1 MRFSSSKV
9 SGMARK
15 VYCATNIGRSIVTR
29 VVRLQRNGFPENRP
43 IKNGKKY
50 AGCKKICCSLLRFA
64 PLRTRQSYKRGAK
77 HGQAVHK
84 RTGIPVTVCIFAGN
98 SKLSD
103 MEIVTIE
110 KKTFEEMKERF
121 NKFSEHLQ
129 QLCSRYRPPEKMNW
143 LDNADV
149 CEKLNV
155 SKRTLQTYR
164 DSGRLA
170 YSQINHKLY
179 YRLED
184 VEAFLTAMSK
194 ELIEDE

>member
-1 MRFSSSKV
+1 M
-9 SGMARK
+9 
-15 VYCATNIGRSIVTR
+15 
-29 VVRLQRNGFPENRP
+29 
-43 IKNGKKY
+43 
-50 AGCKKICCSLLRFA
+50 
-64 PLRTRQSYKRGAK
+64 
-77 HGQAVHK
+77 
-84 RTGIPVTVCIFAGN
+84 
-98 SKLSD
+98 
-103 MEIVTIE
+103 TIE

-121 NKFSEHLQ
+121 NKFSEHFEL
-129 QLCSRYRPPEKMNW
+129 LCSRYRQPEKMNW

-184 VEAFLTAMSK
+184 VEAFLTEMSK

>member
-1 MRFSSSKV
+1 MDYRRTGQLK
-9 SGMARK
+9 
-15 VYCATNIGRSIVTR
+15 T
-29 VVRLQRNGFPENRP
+29 E
-43 IKNGKKY
+43 
-50 AGCKKICCSLLRFA
+50 KICCPQKICCRLLRFA
-64 PLRTRQSYKRGAK
+64 PHGTRQSYKHEAK

-84 RTGIPVTVCIFAGN
+84 RTDTPATVCIFAGN

-121 NKFSEHLQ
+121 NRFSEHVE

-164 DSGRLA
+164 DGGLLA
-170 YSQINHKLY
+170 YSQINHKIY

-184 VEAFLTAMSK
+184 VEAFITAMSK
-194 ELIEDE
+194 ELIEEE

>member
-1 MRFSSSKV
+1 
-9 SGMARK
+9 
-15 VYCATNIGRSIVTR
+15 
-29 VVRLQRNGFPENRP
+29 
-43 IKNGKKY
+43 
-50 AGCKKICCSLLRFA
+50 
-64 PLRTRQSYKRGAK
+64 
-77 HGQAVHK
+77 
-84 RTGIPVTVCIFAGN
+84 
-98 SKLSD
+98 

-121 NKFSEHLQ
+121 NKFSDHLQ
-129 QLCSRYRPPEKMNW
+129 QLCSRYRPPEKMDW

-164 DSGRLA
+164 DGGLLA
-170 YSQINHKLY
+170 YSQINHKIY

-184 VEAFLTAMSK
+184 VEAFLTTMSK

>member
-1 MRFSSSKV
+1 M
-9 SGMARK
+9 
-15 VYCATNIGRSIVTR
+15 
-29 VVRLQRNGFPENRP
+29 
-43 IKNGKKY
+43 
-50 AGCKKICCSLLRFA
+50 
-64 PLRTRQSYKRGAK
+64 
-77 HGQAVHK
+77 
-84 RTGIPVTVCIFAGN
+84 
-98 SKLSD
+98 
-103 MEIVTIE
+103 TIE

-143 LDNADV
+143 LDNAD
-149 CEKLNV
+149 EKLNV

>member
-1 MRFSSSKV
+1 
-9 SGMARK
+9 
-15 VYCATNIGRSIVTR
+15 
-29 VVRLQRNGFPENRP
+29 
-43 IKNGKKY
+43 
-50 AGCKKICCSLLRFA
+50 
-64 PLRTRQSYKRGAK
+64 
-77 HGQAVHK
+77 
-84 RTGIPVTVCIFAGN
+84 
-98 SKLSD
+98 

-121 NKFSEHLQ
+121 NRFSEHVE

-164 DSGRLA
+164 DGGLLA
-170 YSQINHKLY
+170 YSQINHKIY

-184 VEAFLTAMSK
+184 VEAFITAMSR
-194 ELIEDE
+194 ELITKDMEEVQAYFEALERGMKYVDNVTANFRPAMNGEVYLTGEDVCRILHITTRTLQDYRAQRIIPFIALPGKTLYRQSDLLRMLEENYVQMKRKSKRGKSPT

>member
-1 MRFSSSKV
+1 
-9 SGMARK
+9 
-15 VYCATNIGRSIVTR
+15 
-29 VVRLQRNGFPENRP
+29 
-43 IKNGKKY
+43 
-50 AGCKKICCSLLRFA
+50 
-64 PLRTRQSYKRGAK
+64 
-77 HGQAVHK
+77 
-84 RTGIPVTVCIFAGN
+84 
-98 SKLSD
+98 

-110 KKTFEEMKERF
+110 KKTFEEMKEKF
-121 NKFSEHLQ
+121 NRFSEHLQ
-129 QLCSRYRPPEKMNW
+129 ELCSRYRPPEKMNW

-194 ELIEDE
+194 EQVEEE

>member
-1 MRFSSSKV
+1 
-9 SGMARK
+9 
-15 VYCATNIGRSIVTR
+15 
-29 VVRLQRNGFPENRP
+29 
-43 IKNGKKY
+43 
-50 AGCKKICCSLLRFA
+50 
-64 PLRTRQSYKRGAK
+64 
-77 HGQAVHK
+77 
-84 RTGIPVTVCIFAGN
+84 
-98 SKLSD
+98 

-121 NKFSEHLQ
+121 SKFSGHLQ
-129 QLCSRYRPPEKMNW
+129 ELCSRYRPPEKMNW

-194 ELIEDE
+194 ETIEEE

>member
-1 MRFSSSKV
+1 MNDRLL
-9 SGMARK
+9 
-15 VYCATNIGRSIVTR
+15 IGTR
-29 VVRLQRNGFPENRP
+29 RGKCCYENRELRFPEIIGEPGNKKR
-43 IKNGKKY
+43 GKY
-50 AGCKKICCSLLRFA
+50 AGCKKICCRLLRFA
-64 PLRTRQSYKRGAK
+64 PHGTRQSYKHEAK

-84 RTGIPVTVCIFAGN
+84 RTDTPVTVCIFAGN
-98 SKLSD
+98 SKLTD

-121 NKFSEHLQ
+121 NRFSEHVE

-164 DSGRLA
+164 DGGLLA
-170 YSQINHKLY
+170 YSQINHKIY

-184 VEAFLTAMSK
+184 VEAFITAMSR
-194 ELIEDE
+194 ELTGEE